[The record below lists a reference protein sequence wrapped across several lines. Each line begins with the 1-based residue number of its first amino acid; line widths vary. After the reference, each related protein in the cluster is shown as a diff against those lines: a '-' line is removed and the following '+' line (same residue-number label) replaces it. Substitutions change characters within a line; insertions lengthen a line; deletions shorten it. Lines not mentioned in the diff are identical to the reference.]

1 MANHIFKLPS
11 GPECE
16 VKFMTG
22 KHQRILTERKD
33 KPIGESLNE
42 ILADVIVRVGDQ
54 TNIDIEFVREML
66 AADRKKALVE
76 SRQFTLD
83 FPERFEFTFKYLDGE
98 KKKCEKVIPVDI
110 SDGFPTE
117 PYHLPTDGGKFVP
130 ANYTAY
136 GEVQREFKI
145 TLPKSGEELAFK
157 VLTGKGEMMGAAT
170 KKDDMSSHTS
180 LKIRNPRF
188 FRKAEKDTVPVV
200 ANLDNMH
207 IKDIEYLRA
216 YIKKVEGRVDTELR
230 FEHPDADRLPA
241 QEREVVV
248 DLLGLVPFFF
258 PSEAI

>member
-1 MANHIFKLPS
+1 
-11 GPECE
+11 
-16 VKFMTG
+16 MTG

-42 ILADVIVRVGDQ
+42 ILVDVIVRVGDN
-54 TNIDIEFVREML
+54 TAIDLDFVRDML

-83 FPERFEFTFKYLDGE
+83 FPERFEFTFKYLDGD
-98 KKKCEKVIPVDI
+98 KKKCEAVIPVDI
-110 SDGFPTE
+110 SDGFPTV
-117 PYHLPTDGGKFVP
+117 PYHTPKDGGTFVE
-130 ANYTAY
+130 ANYAGY
-136 GEVQREFKI
+136 SEVQREFKI
-145 TLPKSGEELAFK
+145 TLPKSGEDLVFK
-157 VLTGKGEMMGAAT
+157 ILTGKGEMMGAAT

-188 FRKAEKDTVPVV
+188 FRKAEKDTVPIV

-207 IKDIEYLRA
+207 IKDIEFLRS

-230 FEHPDADRLPA
+230 FEHPDADRLSTG
-241 QEREVVV
+241 EREVVV